1 MPKDVPFKARVTIK
15 SLKGKLFPKSAESS
29 MFPRNWS
36 VKRIKEE
43 VALVY
48 ENTVMKGVGLDP
60 NSINLKFKKYKMKD
74 SLGNFDILI
83 EIDDLGNIINSYPL
97 L

>member
-1 MPKDVPFKARVTIK
+1 
-15 SLKGKLFPKSAESS
+15 
-29 MFPRNWS
+29 
-36 VKRIKEE
+36 
-43 VALVY
+43 
-48 ENTVMKGVGLDP
+48 MKGVGLDP

-83 EIDDLGNIINSYPL
+83 EVDDLGNIINSYPL